1 MTKKTKK
8 DNEYDYKPD
17 DRISIFYVADRIY
30 DLETLGKKVT
40 ACQDSNKLLK
50 EITEFKEELLQNI
63 GIDVMIKRQAKMK
76 NSMPIKK
83 IMKGKNYKNIKRF
96 SKRA

>member
-8 DNEYDYKPD
+8 DKNFIPIRKDQIEDIEKDKEYDYKPD

-30 DLETLGKKVT
+30 DLEHIKDHKKL
-40 ACQDSNKLLK
+40 QK

-63 GIDVMIKRQAKMK
+63 GIDVMIKREAKYHK
-76 NSMPIKK
+76 
-83 IMKGKNYKNIKRF
+83 
-96 SKRA
+96 

>member
-1 MTKKTKK
+1 MKKKNKRKESMTKKTKK

-30 DLETLGKKVT
+30 DFENIKDHKKL
-40 ACQDSNKLLK
+40 QK

-63 GIDVMIKRQAKMK
+63 GVDVMIKREAKYHK
-76 NSMPIKK
+76 
-83 IMKGKNYKNIKRF
+83 
-96 SKRA
+96 